1 MVKDLYLNAAVM
13 HTPPS
18 VTTSLERKILRSMKR
33 ALIVDQEVE
42 IGGHVLGTKAY
53 PSGKE
58 VIHEH

>member
-13 HTPPS
+13 HPPPS

-42 IGGHVLGTKAY
+42 IDDHLGTKAY
-53 PSGKE
+53 PSGNE